1 MSPLVITRR
10 ETTMSEAIKHKAYTY
25 RKRLDIPYE
34 KAVERVRASLKEEGF
49 GVLSEIDVRQ
59 TLKEKL
65 DVEFPRYV
73 ILGACN
79 PQLAHE
85 ALRREQEIGALL
97 PCNVIVYDDQAGG
110 SIVSAIDPRIMLGV
124 VQNAKLNP
132 IGDEAAERLQ
142 RAINTL

>member
-1 MSPLVITRR
+1 MSDVL
-10 ETTMSEAIKHKAYTY
+10 KHKEYTY
-25 RKRLDIPYE
+25 RKRLDLPYE
-34 KAVERVRASLKEEGF
+34 KAVERVTAALKEEGF
-49 GVLSEIDVRQ
+49 GVLTEIDVRQ

-97 PCNVIVYDDQAGG
+97 PCNVVVYDDQAGG
-110 SIVSAIDPRIMLGV
+110 SVVSAVDPRIMLGV
-124 VQNAKLNP
+124 VQNTNLNP

-142 RAINTL
+142 RALNSL

>member
-1 MSPLVITRR
+1 MSDV
-10 ETTMSEAIKHKAYTY
+10 MKHKAFTY

-34 KAVERVRASLKEEGF
+34 KAVERVTASLKEEGF
-49 GVLSEIDVRQ
+49 GVLTEIDVRQ

-97 PCNVIVYDDQAGG
+97 PCNVIVYDDQTGG
-110 SIVSAIDPRIMLGV
+110 SIVSAVDPRVMLGV
-124 VQNAKLNP
+124 VQNANLNP

-142 RAINTL
+142 RAMNTL

>member
-1 MSPLVITRR
+1 M
-10 ETTMSEAIKHKAYTY
+10 KHEAYTY

-34 KAVERVRASLKEEGF
+34 KAVERVTAALKEEGF
-49 GVLSEIDVRQ
+49 GVLTEIDVRQ

-97 PCNVIVYDDQAGG
+97 PCNVIIYDDQAGG
-110 SIVSAIDPRIMLGV
+110 SIVSAVDPRVMLGV
-124 VQNAKLNP
+124 VQNANLNP